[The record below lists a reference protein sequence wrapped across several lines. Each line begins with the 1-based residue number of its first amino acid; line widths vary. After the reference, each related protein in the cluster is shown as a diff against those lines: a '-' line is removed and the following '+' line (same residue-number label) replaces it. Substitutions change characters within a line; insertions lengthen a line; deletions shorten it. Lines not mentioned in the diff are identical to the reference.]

1 MASVGRSEI
10 QEVVVRI
17 GKALQNKY
25 LGSKRR
31 EVIKIKTENKN
42 NGQDLRKSNN
52 GSLKRPMRRQTPGEI
67 NLKKK
72 KY

>member
-10 QEVVVRI
+10 QEIVVRI
-17 GKALQNKY
+17 GKALENKY

-42 NGQDLRKSNN
+42 NG
-52 GSLKRPMRRQTPGEI
+52 
-67 NLKKK
+67 
-72 KY
+72 